1 MPAPVPMKNGRLRRG
16 NVRRSRKEN
25 EMPAGLIIAELFI
38 AVMCITYVFK
48 ITGTMMDI
56 EAADTLYPSVINV
69 FMLQMNLVF
78 LVTTVFALLGVSSRR
93 AESWKKVVRS
103 CFTFTFSSFMSAF
116 LVHSDSYV
124 HAFDFNPYA
133 TAIVLGIVVLMML
146 FSYDIKKF
154 YTPPLMKVRPTASW
168 ANYILFGKLYNV
180 DYQVKIKQTE
190 PAVVNEE
197 TQSS

>member
-1 MPAPVPMKNGRLRRG
+1 MTDAMVFKKRKMRTRNI
-16 NVRRSRKEN
+16 RRSREEN
-25 EMPAGLIIAELFI
+25 SMPAGLILAEMFL
-38 AVMCITYVFK
+38 AVMCASYAFK

-56 EAADTLYPSVINV
+56 AADDALYPSEINA
-69 FMLQMNLVF
+69 FMLMMNLVF
-78 LVTTVFALLGVSSRR
+78 LVTTVFALLGISSRR
-93 AESWKKVVRS
+93 AESWKKVVRT
-103 CFTFTFSSFMSAF
+103 CFTFTFSTFMSAY
-116 LVHSDSYV
+116 LVHSESFV
-124 HAFDFNPYA
+124 HEFDFNPYA
-133 TAIVLGIVVLMML
+133 TAIVLGVVVLMML